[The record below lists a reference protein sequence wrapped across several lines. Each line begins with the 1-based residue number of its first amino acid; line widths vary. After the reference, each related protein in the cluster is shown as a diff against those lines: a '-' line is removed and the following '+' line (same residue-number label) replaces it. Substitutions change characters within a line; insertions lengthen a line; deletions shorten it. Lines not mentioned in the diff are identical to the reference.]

1 LTEQAIL
8 IVLVTASIAAVA
20 GGLRRRRR
28 SAAVPRADIFSCRVR
43 PAGPRDGVRLR
54 GWRAARAR
62 WVHDVLVV
70 EVGTFHRRTRVFPVR
85 RAHRILDLRV
95 RPLRRS
101 FTSIHLELDDGS
113 EFEVTTTPDDAG
125 LLAGPF
131 VTTHPVFGARRSDR
145 TR

>member
-1 LTEQAIL
+1 MTEQAIL
-8 IVLVTASIAAVA
+8 LVIVAIGLVGA
-20 GGLRRRRR
+20 GALWRRRR
-28 SAAVPRADIFSCRVR
+28 SAVRRADVFSCRVR
-43 PAGPRDGVRLR
+43 PAGPRDGVRPR
-54 GWRAARAR
+54 GWRAAGAR

-70 EVGTFHRRTRVFPVR
+70 EVGAFHRRSRVLPVR

-113 EFEVTTTPDDAG
+113 AFEVTTAPGDAG

-131 VTTHPVFGARRSDR
+131 VTTHPAFGARRSDR